1 VSTLQVFTTTL
12 SQSLVLTLNVL
23 LHSALGMNLELVPV
37 YLPDVAEEG
46 VPGGIQGKAPRSD
59 VTGGLRV

>member
-1 VSTLQVFTTTL
+1 MSTLQVFTTTL

-46 VPGGIQGKAPRSD
+46 VPGAKGKAPRSD